1 MSPWL
6 TDGHNQ
12 KIEDVLGQ
20 VERAGFFGL
29 GVVLMTAITIG
40 CTSGVNH
47 FTSVDLNSLI
57 CISL

>member
-1 MSPWL
+1 M
-6 TDGHNQ
+6 DGHNQ